1 MANNKWAEIRKYIKV
16 NAEKIDN
23 SKGVIG
29 KNSDGSNIWDE
40 WDYYETTARISKMF
54 NLNPEKDIDKLFKAM
69 DKYTFAA
76 Y

>member
-1 MANNKWAEIRKYIKV
+1 MKKWDEIRKYIRK
-16 NAEKIDN
+16 NADKINN
-23 SKGVIG
+23 SQGVIG

-40 WDYYETTARISKMF
+40 WDYYETTARITKLF
-54 NLNPEKDIDKLFKAM
+54 NLDPEKDIDKLFAEM